1 MSVTPASSSLL
12 QRRKPQ
18 KEACQS
24 VLKGQERETQQNV
37 ISGSGQK
44 GLKLFVLLPP
54 LPPTSLL
61 LMQRLR
67 QGWEVTHFFL
77 FFGHAAWDLSSH
89 PEMESV
95 PAALYAWGLS
105 HCTARDV
112 PRSHSCLT
120 PNLAPPSYPPIPLLS
135 SPPLAG
141 LDGSCWT
148 YVAGVTSARSHKSFG
163 NRRWEEGS
171 EQNGDQMVRET
182 TTLGTSVPRDLEN

>member
-1 MSVTPASSSLL
+1 MSVTPVSSSLL

-44 GLKLFVLLPP
+44 DLKLFILLPP

-77 FFGHAAWDLSSH
+77 FLGHAACGIL
-89 PEMESV
+89 V
-95 PAALYAWGLS
+95 PTQRWNLYPL
-105 HCTARDV
+105 HCTRGVSTTALPETSQEV
-112 PRSHSCLT
+112 TLASLLT
-120 PNLAPPSYPPIPLLS
+120 WPLLFIPL
-135 SPPLAG
+135 SPFSLPLH
-141 LDGSCWT
+141 LQD
-148 YVAGVTSARSHKSFG
+148 
-163 NRRWEEGS
+163 
-171 EQNGDQMVRET
+171 
-182 TTLGTSVPRDLEN
+182 